1 MVQRYET
8 LSRRTIRLSPNT
20 YDTSIYMT
28 FGCEMDDAIHLVVL
42 YQFQHQ
48 VKITDITLYESI
60 VRLILDVL
68 EVSQIT
74 CVSQLVEVDDVILRI
89 FVHEKS
95 YYMWPMKPAPPVI
108 NILCILTNLFFRNPS
123 TLRSHPAKTGETS
136 DGPLTLERSGS
147 EHAKSVRLH
156 PRFLRKRG
164 LGRKWSSLWKG
175 RRRDLKKV

>member
-8 LSRRTIRLSPNT
+8 LSMRTIRLSPNT

-108 NILCILTNLFFRNPS
+108 TIFFILINVYIRTQITRIIQEKL
-123 TLRSHPAKTGETS
+123 
-136 DGPLTLERSGS
+136 
-147 EHAKSVRLH
+147 
-156 PRFLRKRG
+156 
-164 LGRKWSSLWKG
+164 
-175 RRRDLKKV
+175 

>member
-1 MVQRYET
+1 
-8 LSRRTIRLSPNT
+8 
-20 YDTSIYMT
+20 
-28 FGCEMDDAIHLVVL
+28 
-42 YQFQHQ
+42 
-48 VKITDITLYESI
+48 
-60 VRLILDVL
+60 
-68 EVSQIT
+68 
-74 CVSQLVEVDDVILRI
+74 
-89 FVHEKS
+89 
-95 YYMWPMKPAPPVI
+95 MKPAPPVI

-175 RRRDLKKV
+175 RRRDLKKFNIQDSLSKKFHSHREWKGDICHSHSSALAEHSHATYHYLSILGDKQYLPSKLPSSPGASPRLR

>member
-1 MVQRYET
+1 
-8 LSRRTIRLSPNT
+8 
-20 YDTSIYMT
+20 MT

-95 YYMWPMKPAPPVI
+95 YYM
-108 NILCILTNLFFRNPS
+108 
-123 TLRSHPAKTGETS
+123 
-136 DGPLTLERSGS
+136 
-147 EHAKSVRLH
+147 
-156 PRFLRKRG
+156 
-164 LGRKWSSLWKG
+164 
-175 RRRDLKKV
+175 